1 METGTGGWWLRRTK
15 RTENTASNCNR
26 PALHYERAKKKRV
39 VHIAR
44 HTRNLQTPRP
54 LLPTTPWGY
63 ESRSVDG
70 RTRACNSFPL
80 PRCQRMM
87 RGAPLSVPRLQATS
101 NASYVPRNHLSSLS
115 SLTAQLNV
123 SLAPHTPR
131 ERIDAHGSLPSL
143 RLTFKCSARKTLA

>member
-1 METGTGGWWLRRTK
+1 METGIGGWWLRRTK
-15 RTENTASNCNR
+15 RTENTASYCNR
-26 PALHYERAKKKRV
+26 PALNYERAQKKRV
-39 VHIAR
+39 VHITR
-44 HTRNLQTPRP
+44 HTHNLQTPRP

-80 PRCQRMM
+80 PRCQWMH
-87 RGAPLSVPRLQATS
+87 GVHFSVPRLQATP
-101 NASYVPRNHLSSLS
+101 NTSYVPRNHLSSLS

-131 ERIDAHGSLPSL
+131 ERIHAHSSPPSL